1 MPFPETDITVEE
13 YLSFLISREVRN
25 NELTGVGTLSPVPL
39 IGALLAQKTHAP
51 SAKIL
56 VLGDEQ
62 AALID
67 GSKELFDLAQR
78 GKLGLFFLSGAQID
92 GQGNINLTCIGEYDA
107 PRVRLPGGAGSGML
121 SYMAR
126 RTVLFAMSHSLKN
139 FVYELDFVTSRGDD
153 AYPWRRGSVTRVIT
167 PLCVFAYNGGEKRLE
182 VSSLHPGVTVDEVR
196 ENTGFEIIQAPGRT
210 PSPLPDGETLGV
222 IRNEAIGEAEKI
234 YPVFT
239 RTLRKKI
246 SALGR

>member
-1 MPFPETDITVEE
+1 MPFPETIITVEE
-13 YLSFLISREVRN
+13 YLSFLISREVRS

-39 IGALLAQKTHAP
+39 IGALLAQKTHAR
-51 SAKIL
+51 SGKLL

-62 AALID
+62 TALID

-126 RTVLFAMSHSLKN
+126 RTVLFAMSHSAKN
-139 FVYELDFVTSRGDD
+139 FVNELDFVTSRGDD

-167 PLCVFAYNGGEKRLE
+167 PLCVFSYSGGEKRLE
-182 VSSLHPGVTVDEVR
+182 VASIHPGVTLEEVR
-196 ENTGFEIIQAPGRT
+196 ENTGFEIVQAAVCT
-210 PSPLPDGETLGV
+210 PSPLPDEETIRV
-222 IRNEAIGEAEKI
+222 IRNEAIGEAAKI
-234 YPVFT
+234 YPLFT
-239 RTLRKKI
+239 KKLGEKI
-246 SALGR
+246 SALG